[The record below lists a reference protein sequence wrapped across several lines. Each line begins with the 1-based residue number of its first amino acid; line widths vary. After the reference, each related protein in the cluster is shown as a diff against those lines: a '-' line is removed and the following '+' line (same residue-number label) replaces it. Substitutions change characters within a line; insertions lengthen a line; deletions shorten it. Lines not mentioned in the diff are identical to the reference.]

1 CTERQEDKKCEH
13 YWPYRLQSH
22 LRLRF
27 VSSPLPFTN
36 SRTLVSP
43 DRTGFS
49 RMHDPT
55 LPFARRQVILRNG
68 SGCVH
73 HENFTSVHAQ
83 RTRSYHSFLDGYR
96 RAHDFAARD
105 LYYDT
110 APCSSAT
117 LQSKRDHRSN
127 ANFAARVLRHPATR
141 YNSQGGN
148 L

>member
-1 CTERQEDKKCEH
+1 
-13 YWPYRLQSH
+13 
-22 LRLRF
+22 
-27 VSSPLPFTN
+27 
-36 SRTLVSP
+36 
-43 DRTGFS
+43 
-49 RMHDPT
+49 MHDPT

-110 APCSSAT
+110 VPALARPFKVSEIIEVTQT
-117 LQSKRDHRSN
+117 LLRAFCVTQRPVTTRKEGTYER
-127 ANFAARVLRHPATR
+127 AARPLPRIA
-141 YNSQGGN
+141 
-148 L
+148 